1 MNGTINTKLSILL
14 EEIGIEAKKKI
25 YWEENI
31 DSSQI
36 VKTHPNKTNIA
47 IENAKILLVEDQP
60 SNRKTLEVYLKH
72 KVAKVD
78 IAENGKQAV
87 ELYAKEE
94 YDIILMDLQMPIM
107 GGIEASLRIRKI
119 EEERKM
125 SRPTPII
132 AFTANYYSD
141 DKEISIEIG
150 MDAYLS
156 KPFQCKTIYNLI
168 QEYI

>member
-1 MNGTINTKLSILL
+1 MNKTVNKKLSVLL
-14 EEIGIEAKKKI
+14 DKIGIETNKKI

-36 VKTHPNKTNIA
+36 VKTHPNKSNIA

-125 SRPTPII
+125 NRPTPII

-168 QEYI
+168 QEYL